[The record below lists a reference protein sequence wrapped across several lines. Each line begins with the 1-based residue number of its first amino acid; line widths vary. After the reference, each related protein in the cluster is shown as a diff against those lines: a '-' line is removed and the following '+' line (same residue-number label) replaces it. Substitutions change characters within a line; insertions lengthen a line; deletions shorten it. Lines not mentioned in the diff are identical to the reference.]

1 MSSDDSDRRLF
12 RQAVSGVAPAK
23 QPRIPPRRSR
33 PAPVPAQ
40 TKRDERAVLLA
51 LETGS
56 DDPLDCETGDE
67 IAWLRAGVQRAVL
80 RKLRRGDFSVT
91 CELDLHGHT
100 VASARTVLAAF
111 LHQARR
117 ENHRCIRII
126 HGKGLRSP
134 GKTPVLKNKVYGWL
148 RRRDE
153 VLAIATARPQ
163 DGGSGAVYVILKRR
177 R

>member
-1 MSSDDSDRRLF
+1 MSNDDSDRRLF
-12 RQAVSGVAPAK
+12 RDAVSGVAPVA
-23 QPRIPPRRSR
+23 QPRIAPKRSR

-40 TKRDERAVLLA
+40 SKRDEQAVVRA
-51 LETGS
+51 LETGLE
-56 DDPLDCETGDE
+56 DPPDCETGEE

-100 VASARTVLAAF
+100 VASAQAVLSAF

-117 ENHRCIRII
+117 QDHRCIRII